1 MDKILNEGWWGMANS
16 KDKRIKKFKKK
27 HVWPSVL
34 GLFILLIVCGLLF
47 FLVVEQGSE
56 DMIKRKIATG
66 INETEPIAKL
76 FGDYDD
82 NNKEEIHNNVLTY
95 INMVPNTHA
104 VWISDGNGN
113 PIWSSSDKS
122 PNLSDIEEIYYGD
135 EVVLNLIIESDNDEI
150 VTVAEHNILINHRI
164 FKKIDFNTII
174 NLGLYDSDVIS
185 ELKMWYVHEINGL
198 KVYVLRDIFIYYHD
212 FWMPFIFI
220 VAVAIMIAVF
230 IIYDILSS
238 LSVFLNMRNTNKVLY
253 TDVTTG
259 GRNWLYFEKKGNKL
273 LKKKS
278 PTSDYAVIHFK
289 MRKYRSFCTCFGVRE
304 GEVLIEKLHSIMKN
318 NIDYKELMVH
328 KENATF
334 GMLLS
339 YRNEEELCKRIEALT
354 DSLNSIFVSM
364 KLYFAVGVY
373 KVHRKE
379 TDIEQ
384 LYNNA
389 VLACDMLSEEAKT
402 QIVFYDVEM
411 NKRRLWERKVED
423 DMYSALTNHEFKVYL
438 QPKIS
443 TGEECL
449 AGAEALVRWIHP
461 TEGFIP
467 PNKFIPIFEKNGFIL
482 QLDDYML
489 EEIAKQQAAWIAQG
503 RKVVP
508 ISVNVSRAH
517 FTRED
522 LAEHICGI
530 VDKYQ
535 VPHNVIELELTESA
549 FFDDKEVLLGTVKK
563 LRESGFIVSMDDFG
577 AGYSSLNSLKELQLD
592 VLKIDADFFRGVD
605 SEDRGMLIVSEVID
619 LAKKLNMKIVA
630 EGIESREQVDFLA
643 EQECDLIQGYFFAK
657 PMPINE
663 FEEKYKENKS
673 GAEPQ
678 TESTEE
684 VVAEPEAEATE
695 EAEKEQI

>member
-1 MDKILNEGWWGMANS
+1 
-16 KDKRIKKFKKK
+16 
-27 HVWPSVL
+27 
-34 GLFILLIVCGLLF
+34 
-47 FLVVEQGSE
+47 
-56 DMIKRKIATG
+56 
-66 INETEPIAKL
+66 
-76 FGDYDD
+76 
-82 NNKEEIHNNVLTY
+82 
-95 INMVPNTHA
+95 
-104 VWISDGNGN
+104 
-113 PIWSSSDKS
+113 
-122 PNLSDIEEIYYGD
+122 
-135 EVVLNLIIESDNDEI
+135 
-150 VTVAEHNILINHRI
+150 
-164 FKKIDFNTII
+164 
-174 NLGLYDSDVIS
+174 
-185 ELKMWYVHEINGL
+185 
-198 KVYVLRDIFIYYHD
+198 
-212 FWMPFIFI
+212 
-220 VAVAIMIAVF
+220 
-230 IIYDILSS
+230 
-238 LSVFLNMRNTNKVLY
+238 
-253 TDVTTG
+253 
-259 GRNWLYFEKKGNKL
+259 
-273 LKKKS
+273 
-278 PTSDYAVIHFK
+278 
-289 MRKYRSFCTCFGVRE
+289 
-304 GEVLIEKLHSIMKN
+304 
-318 NIDYKELMVH
+318 
-328 KENATF
+328 
-334 GMLLS
+334 
-339 YRNEEELCKRIEALT
+339 
-354 DSLNSIFVSM
+354 
-364 KLYFAVGVY
+364 
-373 KVHRKE
+373 
-379 TDIEQ
+379 
-384 LYNNA
+384 
-389 VLACDMLSEEAKT
+389 MLSEEAKT

-678 TESTEE
+678 AESTEE

>member
-27 HVWPSVL
+27 YVWPSVL
-34 GLFILLIVCGLLF
+34 GLFILLIVCGILF
-47 FLVVEQGSE
+47 FLVVEQSSE

-150 VTVAEHNILINHRI
+150 VTVREHNILINHRI